1 MEGFIM
7 DSATQQ
13 AGKKIIDNLD
23 RLAKKAVDR
32 QYSLQSDTWKPYKQ
46 AGYEKSLRDSGYHF
60 SYLAESLTAN
70 DPALFL
76 DYVAW
81 VKVLFSNLKFHLSVL
96 TTCLNCMDLAV
107 KEMLE
112 PEVASEVHNY
122 IILAQEHLSN
132 APVSLASLILP
143 ESSQF
148 KLANDYL
155 NALLMGDRHLGSQL
169 ILDAVGQGTSIKD
182 IYLEVFQP
190 CQLEIGRMWQTNQ
203 VSVAQE
209 HFSTAATQM
218 IMSQLYPYIFA
229 TKKNNHSMVA
239 TSVSG
244 ELHEIGMRMVT
255 DFLEM
260 EGWDTYYLGANTPT
274 ESILRAIKD
283 RNAKI
288 IAISATIPF
297 HVSKVTELVTQI
309 RAYTFGSPVK
319 IMVGGYPFNI
329 SHGLWQQVGADGYA
343 RNAQDAIAVAEELS
357 QGA

>member
-1 MEGFIM
+1 MNTT
-7 DSATQQ
+7 AQK
-13 AGKKIIDNLD
+13 AGQLIIDNLD
-23 RLAKKAVDR
+23 SLVKLSVDR
-32 QYSLQSDTWKPYKQ
+32 QYSLQSEFWKTYNQ
-46 AGYEKSLRDSGYHF
+46 TGYTKSLRDTGYHF
-60 SYLAESLTAN
+60 TYLAESLMAD

-81 VKVLFSNLKFHLSVL
+81 VKVLFANLKFPLTVL
-96 TTCLNCMDLAV
+96 TTCLDCMGLAV
-107 KEMLE
+107 KETLE
-112 PEVASEVHNY
+112 PEFALEVDNY
-122 IILAQEHLSN
+122 LKSAQEHCSR
-132 APVSLASLILP
+132 SP
-143 ESSQF
+143 ETITSFISPKSPQF
-148 KLANDYL
+148 GLANEYL
-155 NALLMGDRHLGSQL
+155 TALLQGDRRQGSQL
-169 ILDAVGQGTSIKD
+169 IIDAVAQGTSIKD

-190 CQLEIGRMWQTNQ
+190 CQQEIGRMWQTNQ

-229 TKKNNHSMVA
+229 TKKNNQSMVA

-244 ELHEIGMRMVT
+244 ELHEIGMRMVA

-343 RNAQDAIAVAEELS
+343 RNAQDAIAVAEELL